1 MGQKIMLMLL
11 SIIGIASSCKKDVD
25 NIVNAD
31 YWYYNSTN
39 EVVSV
44 NAYTDGHVNTYTINE
59 KDSLKITVELLSG
72 PENPII
78 MADSVIINFGSNL
91 SYQYDKDN
99 SSSLNPILISNYGY
113 KKLSNNRHEYKFNFA
128 IK

>member
-1 MGQKIMLMLL
+1 MLL

-39 EVVSV
+39 EIVTV
-44 NAYTDGHVNTYTINE
+44 NAFTEGHVNTYTINE
-59 KDSLKITVELLSG
+59 NDSLKISVELLSG

-91 SYQYDKDN
+91 SYRYERDN
-99 SSSLNPILISNYGY
+99 SSTFNPILISNYRY
-113 KKLSNNRHEYKFNFA
+113 KKLSSNHHEYKFTFA
-128 IK
+128 IE